1 MGAISN
7 KNAKKGVF
15 ITTPK
20 FTKNTEK
27 FAKDSQ
33 NFSVVLIDGGRLAK
47 LIIKHKAR
55 VQTSQIYEICKI
67 DTDFFDE
74 NNF

>member
-1 MGAISN
+1 M
-7 KNAKKGVF
+7 
-15 ITTPK
+15 TTPK

-55 VQTSQIYEICKI
+55 VQTSQIY
-67 DTDFFDE
+67 
-74 NNF
+74 